1 MNAVNLDWKKILQ
14 KEITLDPV
22 DWEISEHLGK
32 QMIQDMVSYLSHIK
46 EDVPWI
52 KPPVEIK
59 DILKSEWQEGGR
71 DLTDLYKEFQQA
83 ILPYRKGNIH
93 PRHWSWVEGTGSLTA
108 SFADFLGS
116 VMNSNLGIGD
126 HAAMYVEQQVIDWC
140 VKMLGMRDTSGG
152 ILLSGGSMANITGLM
167 VARNAI
173 DPSIRL
179 HGVQAWPKR
188 LLIYTSVEGHSCH
201 QKATEA
207 MGLGASSL
215 RLVPVNEFYEVDIN
229 AMQKMIEEDLAEG
242 HQPFCIIGNV
252 GTVNTGA
259 IDDLKGIERL
269 CVHYN
274 LWFHIDG
281 AFGALTYLLPEFQ
294 EILEPMTR
302 ADSVAF
308 DLHKWMY
315 LPYEVGCVLIKDKNK
330 HRDAFALQPSY
341 LLSHERG
348 LSAGP
353 EPIGNFGMELSRGF
367 KALKVWFCF
376 QEHGR
381 KKYEDLI
388 RQNMAHCLYLADKIN
403 QNVQLELMAPVLM
416 NIVCFRFNPPSSNP
430 SELNALN
437 KEILMQLHEKGI
449 ATPSYTVL
457 NGNYVIRVAH
467 VNHRSTMRDFDIL
480 LDGVLN
486 IGTSLLNK

>member
-1 MNAVNLDWKKILQ
+1 MHAVKLDWKKILEE
-14 KEITLDPV
+14 EISLDPIN
-22 DWEISEHLGK
+22 WESAENIGK
-32 QMIQDMVSYLSHIK
+32 KMIQDMVSYLSHIR
-46 EDVPWI
+46 EDVPWV
-52 KPPVEIK
+52 KPTNE
-59 DILKSEWQEGGR
+59 
-71 DLTDLYKEFQQA
+71 TKEFLKAEWLDEGRALNDIYNDFQHA

-140 VKMLGMRDTSGG
+140 IKMLGMPASSSG

-188 LLIYTSVEGHSCH
+188 LLIYSSVEGHSCH

-215 RLVPVNEFYEVDIN
+215 RLVPVNTQYEIDVH
-229 AMQKMIEEDLAEG
+229 ALQQMIEEDLAAG
-242 HQPFCIIGNV
+242 HQPFCVIGNV

-259 IDDLKGIERL
+259 IDDLESIERL
-269 CVHYN
+269 CKQYN

-294 EILEPMTR
+294 ALLEPMTR

-376 QEHGR
+376 QEYGR

-388 RQNMAHCLYLADKIN
+388 RQNLAHCLYLADKIREEP
-403 QNVQLELMAPVLM
+403 QLELMAPVPM
-416 NIVCFRFNPPSSNP
+416 NIVCFRFNPSS
-430 SELNALN
+430 SGSLDLNALN

-457 NGNYVIRVAH
+457 NGKYVIRVAH
-467 VNHRSTMRDFDIL
+467 VNHRSTKRDFDIL
-480 LDGVLN
+480 LDGVLTL
-486 IGTSLLNK
+486 GRTLVSS